1 LLLPFLSPI
10 NQFFVGTAL
19 AINKA
24 VPERRGE
31 LNGISTTITSVTKS
45 ASPIISA
52 SLFAYSINS
61 GHGFPINHHLA
72 FAMLGSMRL
81 IAACI

>member
-1 LLLPFLSPI
+1 
-10 NQFFVGTAL
+10 FFVGTAL

-24 VPERRGE
+24 VPDRRGE
-31 LNGISTTITSVTKS
+31 LNGISTTITSVTAS

-81 IAACI
+81 IAACIGW